1 MNTLFPGR
9 PDYVGPKSGMFA
21 FLHHEILCEPSDNV
35 MERVDYVRHHK
46 PPAEI
51 ETRLHHMM
59 FLDAALCPAVAK
71 RAPLYADYE
80 AKRAPLY
87 ADYGAKRA
95 TLYTN
100 YAAKRSPLDADYEA
114 KLAPVYADY
123 AAKLATLYADYEAKC
138 AMLYADYEAKRA
150 TLDADY
156 EAKRATLDADYGAKR
171 APLDGEILDYIKAHI
186 PDCSWN
192 GESLV
197 F

>member
-35 MERVDYVRHHK
+35 MERVDYVRQHK

-71 RAPLYADYE
+71 RAPLDADYE

-87 ADYGAKRA
+87 ADYAAKRA
-95 TLYTN
+95 TRYAH
-100 YAAKRSPLDADYEA
+100 YAAKLAPLDADY
-114 KLAPVYADY
+114 
-123 AAKLATLYADYEAKC
+123 AAKRAP
-138 AMLYADYEAKRA
+138 LYADYEAKRA
-150 TLDADY
+150 TLYADY
-156 EAKRATLDADYGAKR
+156 AAKR
-171 APLDGEILDYIKAHI
+171 APLDAEILDYIKAHI

>member
-87 ADYGAKRA
+87 ADYGAK
-95 TLYTN
+95 
-100 YAAKRSPLDADYEA
+100 
-114 KLAPVYADY
+114 
-123 AAKLATLYADYEAKC
+123 LATLYADYEAKC
-138 AMLYADYEAKRA
+138 ATLYADYEAKRA

-171 APLDGEILDYIKAHI
+171 APLDAEILDYIKAHI

>member
-35 MERVDYVRHHK
+35 MERVDYVRQHK

-71 RAPLYADYE
+71 RAPLDADYGAKLAPLEADYGAKRATLEADYAAKRAPLYADYAAKRATRYAHYAAKLAPLDADYE

-87 ADYGAKRA
+87 ADYEAKRA
-95 TLYTN
+95 TLY
-100 YAAKRSPLDADYEA
+100 
-114 KLAPVYADY
+114 ADY
-123 AAKLATLYADYEAKC
+123 A
-138 AMLYADYEAKRA
+138 
-150 TLDADY
+150 
-156 EAKRATLDADYGAKR
+156 AKR
-171 APLDGEILDYIKAHI
+171 APLDAEILDYIKAHI